1 MYFYYAP
8 LLSTKKFKHKLLLY
22 FHLLR
27 FRYDPKSRNCHYGFV
42 GSMVINLL
50 NQWPVAHKIFCIQS
64 VFVEQTFISKYLAES
79 CTSLKT
85 LKHVQCWCD
94 SFGIIE
100 VLLWTSYL
108 LKLFDS
114 EPGWPNRRCR
124 RELYRRCTTTNADC

>member
-64 VFVEQTFISKYLAES
+64 VFVEQTFIFGYFLVYFTFAFDRE
-79 CTSLKT
+79 
-85 LKHVQCWCD
+85 VVD
-94 SFGIIE
+94 SNPDAG
-100 VLLWTSYL
+100 Y
-108 LKLFDS
+108 
-114 EPGWPNRRCR
+114 
-124 RELYRRCTTTNADC
+124 